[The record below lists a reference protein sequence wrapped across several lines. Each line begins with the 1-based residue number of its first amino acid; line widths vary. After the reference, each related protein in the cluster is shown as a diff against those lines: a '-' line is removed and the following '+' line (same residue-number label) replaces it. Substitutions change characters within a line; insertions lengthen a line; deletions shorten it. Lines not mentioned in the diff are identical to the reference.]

1 MIKWPKSV
9 ILLTMSEQFD
19 THRHYLA
26 AILGTALV
34 VIVVAVIGFSVVY
47 AGKIYPGVSIDG
59 VYVGGLD
66 RAGAIVAIQNQA
78 SSYAKQQLTIQN
90 GATALHIP
98 ISSLQLQYG
107 DQGVDNAL
115 KWGRQGSVAVQ
126 IRERIRA
133 LFDRPTT
140 FSSYTYSDAQL
151 LPIVAQLDTAA
162 AQPVANASLNVSTG
176 RVGVTAAQPGRRLD
190 RGLLIF
196 NLEQQLAVMGTAP
209 VTPTVYS
216 ITPTI
221 DTAALAST
229 QTQAEAYASAPIT
242 LQIGGTSQAI
252 DRSTILSWL
261 DVTTPTRVSDL
272 PLDPLTSFYTVPLP
286 PTVNLTL
293 NQTDVGAYVQ
303 ALATRLDQPAQD
315 AVLAWQNNA
324 LAVVKPSQPGE
335 AFDQTKAVQQIVA
348 AASQPSTSR
357 TVTIAATTTQAAVNE
372 NNLASLGINTLISSG
387 NTTFPG
393 SSAARIVNVTVG
405 ADKFNDVLLSPGQEF
420 SFGQILGPVGAAQGY
435 LPGLVILGNEE
446 TYQYGGG
453 LCQVATTAFRAALL
467 AGLPINERSNH
478 SYAVSYYT
486 APYGVPGVDATI
498 YYPQV
503 DLKFTNDTGHYILIQ
518 TSLSGDSLTF
528 DFYGTKTKTGV
539 IIPPHFIYG
548 TTDATKPSETQFQR
562 QVLDLNGN
570 VIKTDT
576 FTQYYQ
582 SSTNFPIEQTSNGA

>member
-1 MIKWPKSV
+1 MIKCFKSV
-9 ILLTMSEQFD
+9 ILVGMSEQFD
-19 THRHYLA
+19 MRRHYA
-26 AILGTALV
+26 AVILGVGLV
-34 VIVVAVIGFSVVY
+34 LVAVAVIGFSIAY
-47 AGKIYPGVSIDG
+47 AGKIYPGVSVDG
-59 VYVGGLD
+59 VNVGGLTTT
-66 RAGAIVAIQNQA
+66 AATAAIQTQANQ
-78 SSYAKQQLTIQN
+78 YANQQLTITS
-90 GATALHIP
+90 GSSTIHIP
-98 ISSLQLQYG
+98 ISSLSVQYTA
-107 DQGVDNAL
+107 QGVAKAL
-115 KWGRQGSVAVQ
+115 QWGRQGSLTGQ
-126 IRERIRA
+126 IRDRFRA
-133 LFDRPTT
+133 MLGRQTT
-140 FSSYTYSDAQL
+140 FNDFTYNDAKL
-151 LPIVAQLDTAA
+151 LPVVAQLDAA
-162 AQPVANASLNVSTG
+162 AAVPVANATLNVNSG
-176 RVGVTAAQPGRRLD
+176 QVGVTPAQPGQRLD
-190 RGLLIF
+190 DGLLIL
-196 NLEQQLAVMGTAP
+196 NLESQLAVMGTAP
-209 VTPTVYS
+209 VAATVYA

-229 QTQAEAYASAPIT
+229 QSQAQAYAANPIT
-242 LQIGGTSQAI
+242 LQIGGTTQTI
-252 DRSTILSWL
+252 DRATILSWL
-261 DVTTPTRVSDL
+261 DVSTPTRVSDI
-272 PLDPLTSFYTVPLP
+272 PLDPLTSFYSVPLP

-293 NQTDVGAYVQ
+293 NQTDVGGYVQ

-315 AVLAWQNNA
+315 ATLAWQNNA
-324 LAVVKPSQPGE
+324 LTVVKPSQPGE

-348 AASQPSTSR
+348 AAKQSSTDR

-372 NNLASLGINTLISSG
+372 NNLASLGITSQISEG
-387 NTTFPG
+387 QTTFPG
-393 SSAARIVNVTVG
+393 SSAARITNVSVG
-405 ADKFNDVLLSPGQEF
+405 AKQFNDVLLSPGQEF

-518 TSLSGDSLTF
+518 TAISGDQLTF
-528 DFYGTKTKTGV
+528 DFYGTKTKSGV

-548 TTDATKPSETQFQR
+548 TTDPTQPSETVFQR
-562 QVLDLNGN
+562 QVLDLSGN